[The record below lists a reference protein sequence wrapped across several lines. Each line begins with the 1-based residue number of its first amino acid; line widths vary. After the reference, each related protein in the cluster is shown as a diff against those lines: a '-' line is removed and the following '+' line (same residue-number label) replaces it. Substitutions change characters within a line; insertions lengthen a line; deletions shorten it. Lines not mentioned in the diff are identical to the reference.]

1 MKRKLT
7 QLLVALVVVLVALTS
22 CSTTIAL
29 NTLVPAKVDVSGYKT
44 MAVMSTQDNSRWNRP
59 SFWNSFIP
67 VKSVDPI
74 FMLSLSLSSGLDF
87 SASTTIADAA
97 TDMITKAVDTGI
109 SYKVIPPNLTDAYIT
124 VGTSNNN
131 LRKVLMDNGI
141 DAILKT
147 EITQVYYDEYIS
159 QETDW
164 VSSKDKA
171 GRPYNKKRFYL
182 VQQYAIS
189 LSYTLTDVENNKII
203 ATSTFASDTREKK
216 TQIGHTED
224 ATDRFYEDYYTITSA
239 SQLLR
244 NLIKEFTDSFRAEL
258 SPHYVTEYFTFF
270 PNKPKEK
277 SLESAYDALDD
288 QKWNV
293 ALRMFA
299 DEYARSGHYN
309 AGLNAAIL
317 YFANGEADKA
327 FDLTQEIYKKT
338 GSSDAL
344 DLYYHFKTITD
355 RENAA
360 NKQINSTEKSGATA
374 PNSSSLIGF

>member
-1 MKRKLT
+1 
-7 QLLVALVVVLVALTS
+7 
-22 CSTTIAL
+22 
-29 NTLVPAKVDVSGYKT
+29 
-44 MAVMSTQDNSRWNRP
+44 
-59 SFWNSFIP
+59 
-67 VKSVDPI
+67 
-74 FMLSLSLSSGLDF
+74 
-87 SASTTIADAA
+87 
-97 TDMITKAVDTGI
+97 MITKAVDTGI

-277 SLESAYDALDD
+277 SLESAYDALTT
-288 QKWNV
+288 
-293 ALRMFA
+293 
-299 DEYARSGHYN
+299 RSGTSLSECSPMN
-309 AGLNAAIL
+309 MQGQATTMPDSTPPSCTLQT
-317 YFANGEADKA
+317 ER
-327 FDLTQEIYKKT
+327 LTR
-338 GSSDAL
+338 
-344 DLYYHFKTITD
+344 H
-355 RENAA
+355 
-360 NKQINSTEKSGATA
+360 STSHRRSTRRQAVPTHWICTTTSRRSPTVRTPPTSRSTA
-374 PNSSSLIGF
+374 RKNPEQQLPIPAV